1 MLGIVMITFL
11 GSSLS
16 TALVV
21 HGRING
27 SAINFLPCD
36 PKVSKC
42 DDAKENLIGCDVD
55 KCKTRRCPDGSSAP
69 IPLGNC
75 CPDTSLC
82 PGMACLLSCRDC
94 LICFEV
100 RSCVINNV
108 FTLDIFV
115 EM

>member
-1 MLGIVMITFL
+1 MLGIVIITLL

-42 DDAKENLIGCDVD
+42 DDAKENLNGCDVD

-82 PGMACLLSCRDC
+82 PGMSCLLSCRDC

-100 RSCVINNV
+100 RSCAINNV
-108 FTLDIFV
+108 FILNIFV
-115 EM
+115 EK